1 MESLL
6 RWSVL
11 AARNTTTSTLRAADV
26 VCVVVPQ
33 RTSHEATRGVNL
45 FILFQRSILFAIS
58 FCYSVSFCVALGNLR
73 VLIR

>member
-45 FILFQRSILFAIS
+45 FILFRS
-58 FCYSVSFCVALGNLR
+58 G
-73 VLIR
+73 